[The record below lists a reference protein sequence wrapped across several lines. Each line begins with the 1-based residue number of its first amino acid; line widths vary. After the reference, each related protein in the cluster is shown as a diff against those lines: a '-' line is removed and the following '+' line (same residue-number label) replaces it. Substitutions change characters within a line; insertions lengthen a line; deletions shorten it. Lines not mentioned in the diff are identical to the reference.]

1 MDRLTLVMGLTLF
14 AVAAGCGEEKKPQAT
29 PDSSAS
35 AQPGQA
41 ELGGRIDEAVK
52 GLASA
57 SAGGLQGDP
66 NQPPATGIFAP
77 GVGDRAIA
85 AGSAPKIQLLGE
97 GDDPKIAIGAS
108 VPKGKEHVKVL
119 LQMALGGKPL
129 PALLLGLDIG
139 PASAFSP
146 DAPGGD
152 KPAGDKPK
160 GDKPAA
166 TAAPAA
172 GSAAAVP
179 VDLGPPPT
187 ADTPMIA
194 TVTTVALPS
203 MEGEPPKELVDAL
216 KGTVIKFTMTKTGPT
231 GFARSFPAGVE
242 QKLLQTIDLEV
253 GAVED
258 ALTAMYAP
266 APDKPVGV
274 NGYWMVTDRRKS
286 LGAEIIRYRVFTVK
300 EIDGDSAILEIQI
313 KQYMVDE
320 KSELTSFVR
329 MENPLVVE
337 YATDAKAAV
346 QVGPG
351 SRFPK
356 VGQMEA
362 AIETTVIPAAAKGN
376 PQAPRAELAVQVIA
390 QMGPIELKA
399 PDKKGGGGKGPE
411 QPQPKKPQPPPPPAP

>member
-1 MDRLTLVMGLTLF
+1 MDRLSLVLGLTLF
-14 AVAAGCGEEKKPQAT
+14 AVAAGCGDEKKPQAT

-66 NQPPATGIFAP
+66 NQPPPAGIFAP
-77 GVGDRAIA
+77 GVADRAL
-85 AGSAPKIQLLGE
+85 APGAPPKLQVLGE
-97 GDDPKIAIGAS
+97 GDDPKIVIGAS
-108 VPKGKEHVKVL
+108 VPKGKEQVNVL

-139 PASAFSP
+139 PASAFSS
-146 DAPGGD
+146 DAPG
-152 KPAGDKPK
+152 GDKPK
-160 GDKPAA
+160 GDKPAGGPA
-166 TAAPAA
+166 PTGAPAA
-172 GSAAAVP
+172 GSAAAGP
-179 VDLGPPPT
+179 ADLGPPPSG
-187 ADTPMIA
+187 DIPMMA
-194 TVTTVALPS
+194 TVSTVALPS

-216 KGTVIKFTMTKTGPT
+216 KGTVIKFTMTPTGPT
-231 GFARSFPAGVE
+231 GFSRSFPANTE

-266 APDKPVGV
+266 SPGKPVGA

-300 EIDGDSAILEIQI
+300 EIGGDSAILEIQI

-320 KSELTSFVR
+320 KSDMTAFVR

-337 YATDAKAAV
+337 YATEAKAAV
-346 QVGPG
+346 QIAPG

-356 VGQMEA
+356 VGQMESH
-362 AIETTVIPAAAKGN
+362 IETTVIPSAAKGN
-376 PQAPRAELAVQVIA
+376 PQAPRAELAVQVVT
-390 QMGPIELKA
+390 QMGPIELKP
-399 PDKKGGGGKGPE
+399 PDKKGGGTKPGE
-411 QPQPKKPQPPPPPAP
+411 QPKPKKPQPAPPPAP